1 MRFARAF
8 LASFGAGTCL
18 VLAGTLAMAT
28 LSTVVA
34 FAGLPGLRADG
45 ADTTPPA
52 ILAAAA
58 PGADTADVNPA
69 PVTLVLPAVGE
80 GPKATTM
87 AAKGRPA
94 APRLATGGAQGA
106 AEIATSGA
114 PQTGPR
120 ATTPNSPKRAASGD
134 GDGSLPQADPPAGAK
149 APVAPAVDGPVRDVG
164 TVVAGAGGGVAETVR
179 PVSPPVATI
188 VGETAKVAG
197 DTVAAATDA
206 MATVVEG
213 INRGR

>member
-80 GPKATTM
+80 GSKATTT

-114 PQTGPR
+114 PQTGPS
-120 ATTPNSPKRAASGD
+120 ATTPNSPKRAAPGD
-134 GDGSLPQADPPAGAK
+134 GGGSLPQADPPAGAK
-149 APVAPAVDGPVRDVG
+149 APAVTAPADGPVRDVG
-164 TVVAGAGGGVAETVR
+164 TVIAGAGGGVAETVR
-179 PVSPPVATI
+179 PVSPPV
-188 VGETAKVAG
+188 G

-206 MATVVEG
+206 VATVVEG